1 LQITYKV
8 NPKISSQEFIDLLK
22 KTSLGERRPLDNPK
36 IIEDMLAHADILI
49 TANLNDKIIAIAR
62 SVTDFSFCC
71 YLSDLAVDESYQKM
85 KIGQTLIDK
94 TIEQLQPSCK
104 LILLAAPLAVD
115 YYGKIGFEKHP
126 SAWTKN

>member
-1 LQITYKV
+1 MQITYKV